1 MRHIPIGFHYIYT
14 YLLSNYIVWYLSVIG
29 MKSIN
34 VQFGDDE
41 WELLKSRKDKT
52 KACWRDYIL
61 EATAALEREIRC
73 KDDGR

>member
-1 MRHIPIGFHYIYT
+1 
-14 YLLSNYIVWYLSVIG
+14 

-34 VQFGDDE
+34 VQFSDDE
-41 WELLKSRKDKT
+41 WELLISRKDKT
-52 KACWRDYIL
+52 KACWSDYIL